1 MRVSLL
7 LQREPFAEI
16 LEKTLADFFESQ
28 LGEPCQVVWREGGRA
43 QSSGKQSWL
52 CNPYLNIIFRP
63 DIREEPLLPAI
74 YEFSRSA
81 KPWRTPLNKL
91 YVALATNRI
100 SSRFFANAVFDIEP
114 PVAHS
119 ELMVIIGG
127 NHHIRLLD
135 YHQRHC
141 SVISKHGFDLGL
153 MLNDI
158 AVRSEFTKLPAPQIL
173 EHCPSGKWYRE
184 ELILGTPIN
193 RLKDQSQAQDAI
205 AQIAP
210 SLFDLYETTRRE
222 EDADQY
228 IGEVESHI
236 KLLMERN
243 HLLSGSQREFLGNA
257 VPQLVAFAQKGSS
270 CISTVQAHGDFQPA
284 NILVGDG
291 GPWLIDWE
299 YTMRRQLD
307 YDALVFSL
315 YSRKSKC
322 FAQRFR
328 AVLEGSLGNP
338 AMPSEWVALE
348 HSDQKERNRLLSLFL
363 LEELELRLIENDNV
377 LFKFLDAGFL
387 GFCVELETIIPLLG
401 ESWA

>member
-16 LEKTLADFFESQ
+16 LEKTLVDFFESQ
-28 LGEPCQVVWREGGRA
+28 SGEPCQVVWREGGGTKN
-43 QSSGKQSWL
+43 GKQSWL

-91 YVALATNRI
+91 YVALATNRF
-100 SSRFFANAVFDIEP
+100 SSRFFANAVVDIEP

-119 ELMVIIGG
+119 EQMVIIGG

-141 SVISKHGFDLGL
+141 SVISKHGFDLDL

-158 AVRSEFTKLPAPQIL
+158 AVRSEFTKLLAPRIL

-193 RLKDQSQAQDAI
+193 RLKDQRQARDAL
-205 AQIAP
+205 AQIMP

-222 EDADQY
+222 DDADQY
-228 IGEVESHI
+228 IGKVESHI
-236 KLLMERN
+236 VQLMERN

-307 YDALVFSL
+307 YDALVFVL
-315 YSRKSKC
+315 YSRRSAGFAIRFKNALKGTIDRSLLPPEWPLLKSC
-322 FAQRFR
+322 GPEDR
-328 AVLEGSLGNP
+328 V
-338 AMPSEWVALE
+338 
-348 HSDQKERNRLLSLFL
+348 RLLALFL
-363 LEELELRLIENDNV
+363 MEELELRLIENDNV
-377 LFKFLDAGFL
+377 HFKLLDAGFL
-387 GFCVELETIIPLLG
+387 GFCVELETIIHLLEG
-401 ESWA
+401 SWA